1 MKNNESVQD
10 FLWRVSGIL
19 SQIKFKVE
27 EIGDKIIVSKV
38 LWSLPPKF
46 DHMIEAIEESKDLS
60 KFSFDELIGSLQS
73 HESRINKSI
82 EITEEQA
89 FQVKEEHLIQNKK

>member
-1 MKNNESVQD
+1 
-10 FLWRVSGIL
+10 
-19 SQIKFKVE
+19 
-27 EIGDKIIVSKV
+27 
-38 LWSLPPKF
+38 
-46 DHMIEAIEESKDLS
+46 MIEAIEESKDLS

-82 EITEEQA
+82 ERTEEQA

>member
-1 MKNNESVQD
+1 MK
-10 FLWRVSGIL
+10 
-19 SQIKFKVE
+19 
-27 EIGDKIIVSKV
+27 
-38 LWSLPPKF
+38 
-46 DHMIEAIEESKDLS
+46 ESKDLS

-89 FQVKEEHLIQNKK
+89 FQVKEEHSLAQTMCIKKCQH